1 MPFLL
6 GGLQGVLY
14 LRVLLV
20 MVVAAGCHAGPHFF
34 LQHAHQPKQLRSLD
48 LLGIEVVRF
57 SNVQMTHDIFDR
69 VLLEHLPIQWDI
81 VVELL
86 VRPLLKVIDYCHSWR
101 FKF

>member
-6 GGLQGVLY
+6 GSLQGVVH

-20 MVVAAGCHAGPHFF
+20 MVVAACCHSGPHFF
-34 LQHAHQPKQLRSLD
+34 LQHAHQSKQLRPLD

-57 SNVQMTHDIFDR
+57 SYVQMAHDIFDR
-69 VLLEHLPIQWDI
+69 ALLEHLTIQWDI

-86 VRPLLKVIDYCHSWR
+86 VRTLLKVIDYRHFWR
-101 FKF
+101 LKF